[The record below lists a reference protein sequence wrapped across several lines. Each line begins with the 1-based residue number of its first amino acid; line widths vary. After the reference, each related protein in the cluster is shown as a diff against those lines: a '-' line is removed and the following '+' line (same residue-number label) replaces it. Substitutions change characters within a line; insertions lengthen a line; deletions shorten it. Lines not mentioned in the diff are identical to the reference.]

1 MAVLDGLF
9 ARVECSGF
17 QLMAQPKRIAPL
29 PLVNLL
35 VLGAAYAALFTS
47 MRTSAAYRAALVAGA
62 LVVAAVGY
70 AALAPP
76 ARRWLRHPSSPF
88 VRALL
93 ATSPWAALTFVV
105 ITEGLWWTQ
114 RPVALRAF
122 ALYALANW
130 SVLWCAGDR
139 ARADDPWAAGP
150 RRAATVI
157 AAALGALALQG
168 AAFGVT
174 PYGCSVSAALGVVA
188 ALVFAV
194 ACFGSRSACLKAFAA
209 SLAAAVAAAGVEGAV
224 RVLRIGHNV
233 QEVDSREYA
242 RQFYTLTPP
251 RSAFVNAPNTLDEF
265 GPALIAINSRGIRGP
280 ELSDARAD
288 VLLIGDSMIEA
299 RQLPWEETLGPRLQR
314 ALTDRGVATR
324 VVAHGMRGW
333 SPLLEWNWYLKVG
346 RQLHPRIVMLFFFW
360 NDLWTAG
367 SEAAT
372 FSAALDANGRPDHFD
387 VPVDSNWIW
396 YKHVRVIRLAAD
408 VLHRLSMDELR
419 RAFASVTAGKAA
431 TGTLDDAGAERLA
444 RTMTKTPLAR
454 DQLEALLTKPESD
467 LDPELKPL
475 ARTSL
480 WPGLRPFDLWSD
492 AQRSAASRTEL
503 ELQRFAEDVA
513 SDGGRLV
520 IVYVPNP
527 LQVGSA
533 ECGVGR
539 LFERV
544 QTHVL
549 LGPESGIQTWLHG
562 VTSKHGI
569 ELLDPSASMRELDA
583 ARPAGDTAP
592 LYLRAD
598 CHWAG
603 RGHQFM
609 ASYIADWYQRAPRQE
624 QSGGWYNRRF
634 PR

>member
-1 MAVLDGLF
+1 
-9 ARVECSGF
+9 
-17 QLMAQPKRIAPL
+17 MAQPKRIAPL

-35 VLGAAYAALFTS
+35 LLIAAYAALFTS

-62 LVVAAVGY
+62 LAVSVVGY
-70 AALAPP
+70 VAFAPP
-76 ARRWLRHPSSPF
+76 GRRWFRHPSSPV

-93 ATSPWAALTFVV
+93 ATGPWMALTLV
-105 ITEGLWWTQ
+105 ITAKGLWWTQ
-114 RPVALRAF
+114 RPAALRAF

-130 SVLWCAGDR
+130 SVLWCAGNR
-139 ARADDPWAAGP
+139 ASADDPWAVGP
-150 RRAATVI
+150 RRAGTVL
-157 AAALGALALQG
+157 AVALGVLALQG

-174 PYGCSVSAALGVVA
+174 LYGCSVSAALGAVA

-194 ACFGSRSACLKAFAA
+194 ACVGSRSACLKAFAA
-209 SLAAAVAAAGVEGAV
+209 SLAAILGAGAV
-224 RVLRIGHNV
+224 EAAVRLVHIGQNV
-233 QEVDSREYA
+233 QEADSREYA

-265 GPALIAINSRGIRGP
+265 GPALIGINSRGIRGP
-280 ELSDARAD
+280 ELAEPRAD
-288 VLLIGDSMIEA
+288 LLLIGDSMIEA
-299 RQLPWEETLGPRLQR
+299 RQLPWEDTLGPQLQR
-314 ALTDRGVATR
+314 ALTDRGLTAR

-346 RQLHPRIVMLFFFW
+346 RQLHPRVVMLFFFW
-360 NDLWTAG
+360 NDLWTSG

-372 FSAALDANGRPDHFD
+372 FSAALDPNGRPDHFD

-408 VLHRLSMDELR
+408 VLHRLSMDEIR
-419 RAFASVTAGKAA
+419 RAFASVTAKKAA
-431 TGTLDDAGAERLA
+431 TGTLDDASAERLA
-444 RTMTKTPLAR
+444 RTMTKPPLTPAQV
-454 DQLEALLTKPESD
+454 DALLAKPESE
-467 LDPELKPL
+467 LDPELKAL

-492 AQRSAASRTEL
+492 AQRAAASRTEL

-513 SDGGRLV
+513 ADGGRLV

-527 LQVGSA
+527 LQVGPS
-533 ECGVGR
+533 ECRIGR

-544 QTHVL
+544 ETNVL
-549 LGPESGIQTWLHG
+549 LSPESGIQTWLRR
-562 VTSKHGI
+562 VTAKHAI
-569 ELLDPSASMRELDA
+569 ELLDPSAPMRAFDA
-583 ARPAGDTAP
+583 ARPAGDAAP

-598 CHWAG
+598 CHWAA

-609 ASYIADWYQRAPRQE
+609 AAYIADWYQRQR
-624 QSGGWYNRRF
+624 
-634 PR
+634 

>member
-1 MAVLDGLF
+1 
-9 ARVECSGF
+9 
-17 QLMAQPKRIAPL
+17 MAQPKRVALL
-29 PLVNLL
+29 PVVNLL
-35 VLGAAYAALFTS
+35 GLFSAYAALFAS
-47 MRTSAAYRAALVAGA
+47 MRASASYRAALGAGA
-62 LVVAAVGY
+62 VVVVVIAYVTVAS
-70 AALAPP
+70 P
-76 ARRWLRHPSSPF
+76 ARRWFRHPSSALL
-88 VRALL
+88 RALL
-93 ATSPWAALTFVV
+93 AVGPWIALAFVV
-105 ITEGLWWTQ
+105 AAKGLWWAQ
-114 RPVALRAF
+114 RPVPLRVF

-130 SVLWCAGDR
+130 SVLWCAGNR
-139 ARADDPWAAGP
+139 ASADDPWAAGP
-150 RRAATVI
+150 RRAATVL
-157 AAALGALALQG
+157 AGGLAALALEG

-174 PYGCSVSAALGVVA
+174 LYGCTVSAALGVVA
-188 ALVFAV
+188 AVVFAL

-209 SLAAAVAAAGVEGAV
+209 SLAAIVAAAAVEGAV
-224 RVLRIGHNV
+224 RVLHIGHNV

-280 ELSDARAD
+280 ELSEGRAD

-299 RQLPWEETLGPRLQR
+299 RQLPWEQTLGPKLQQ
-314 ALTDRGVATR
+314 ALTDRGLTAR

-346 RQLHPRIVMLFFFW
+346 RELHPRIVMLFFFW
-360 NDLWTAG
+360 NDLWTSG
-367 SEAAT
+367 SEAST
-372 FSAALDANGRPDHFD
+372 FAAALDGNGRPDHFD

-408 VLHRLSMDELR
+408 VLHRLSMDEIR
-419 RAFASVTAGKAA
+419 RAFASVTGRKTT
-431 TGTLDDAGAERLA
+431 TGTLDDADAERLA
-444 RTMTKTPLAR
+444 RTMTRRPLEP
-454 DQLEALLTKPESD
+454 DQLDALLTKQESD
-467 LDPELKPL
+467 LDPELKAM

-492 AQRSAASRTEL
+492 AQRAAASRTEI

-527 LQVGSA
+527 LQVGPS
-533 ECGVGR
+533 ECRVGR

-544 QTHVL
+544 ETNVL
-549 LGPESGIQTWLHG
+549 LRPESGIQSWLYG
-562 VTSKHGI
+562 VTAKHGI
-569 ELLDPSASMRELDA
+569 ELLDPSAAMRAFDA
-583 ARPAGDTAP
+583 ARPAGDAAP

-598 CHWAG
+598 CHWAE

-609 ASYIADWYQRAPRQE
+609 AKYIADWYATQAA
-624 QSGGWYNRRF
+624 RR
-634 PR
+634 